1 MITVKQLHHL
11 HAIIKHNTIHSAARE
26 LCLTQSALTR
36 SLNTLESTLDVTL
49 FERSSTGMT
58 PTHFC
63 LQIADRCQRILLE
76 VEELQ
81 REAAIYRNIE
91 PGNLRIGVGALV
103 KEQIGSEV
111 IPEFVA
117 QCPDVNIVLSDGDPE
132 TMIQQLESREIDLL
146 IAGRG
151 NYKDIAG
158 ITCEYWADIPLTI
171 IAGSGHPLCESKNIN
186 LDDLTEFPLISAT
199 HTKESHPLHKFLLN
213 QKKDKESPISVTSSN
228 FSTLKAILLQGNS
241 WTLAPENNF
250 KNELVNGELCKLD
263 IHVPELKVELS
274 LMELEGRSR
283 SKVERLFI
291 ETCQRVFSH

>member
-1 MITVKQLHHL
+1 MITIKQLHHL
-11 HAIIKHNTIHSAARE
+11 QAIIKNSTIHSAARE

-36 SLNTLESTLDVTL
+36 SLNTLESTLGVTL

-63 LQIADRCQRILLE
+63 LQISSRCQKILLE
-76 VEELQ
+76 VDEIQ
-81 REAAIYRNIE
+81 REAEIYRNIE
-91 PGNLRIGVGALV
+91 SGSLRIGVGALV

-111 IPEFVA
+111 IPEFIA
-117 QCPDVNIVLSDGDPE
+117 QCPNVNIVLSDGDPE
-132 TMIQQLESREIDLL
+132 KMIQQLENREIDLL

-158 ITCEYWADIPLTI
+158 ITCEYWTDIPLAVI
-171 IAGSGHPLCESKNIN
+171 VGSGHPFRESKKIS

-199 HTKESHPLHKFLLN
+199 HTKESHPLHQLMLN
-213 QKKDKESPISVTSSN
+213 QKRDKESPISVTSSN
-228 FSTLKAILLQGNS
+228 FSTLKAILLKGNS

-263 IHVPELKVELS
+263 MHLPELKVELS

-283 SKVERLFI
+283 SKLESLFI
-291 ETCQRVFSH
+291 DICQRNFSN